1 MNPQEFLRT
10 LRRRWRIVVAA
21 TVLGLVGGVALTS
34 MMTPEYEATTR
45 LFAAP
50 QGADTMAECSQYASL
65 ATQRVQSYAK
75 IVASPCFTEPVV
87 KKFELTEKPAEF
99 AERVTAEAPPYSVLL
114 DITVRDGNA
123 DKATRMA
130 DALAK
135 EFRKQ
140 MMLLETPESRLT
152 KEQEAQQAEQARERG
167 EEMPKGPQ
175 PDSLTRLEV
184 ISSAQVP
191 EEPTS
196 PQPLLNT
203 LGGLLTGLFAGAILA
218 VVRES
223 LDTTVGDTSAL
234 AAAARLPVLGAI
246 PYDRKTQ
253 QAPLAMTGDT
263 YGERAEAIRLV
274 RAGLQFARI
283 DQQAGTLWVT
293 SAGPDEGKS
302 AFAANLAMALAE
314 AGSRVCLVDGDLR
327 RPSVARTFG
336 LIESAGLTTVLI
348 GRASLEEVLQNTG
361 SDGLSVL
368 TSGELPP
375 PNPAEMLASP
385 RMQELLAELAQRF
398 EAVVIDSAPL
408 LNVADT
414 TSLAAYADG
423 SVLVVR
429 TSATPRRR
437 IEEAVAALRSV
448 GTPVLGTVLSMAR
461 LAKGHKYGYGDGDR
475 RLRSLSAD
483 RPLTESL
490 R

>member
-1 MNPQEFLRT
+1 MNLHEFLCT

-21 TVLGLVGGVALTS
+21 TALGLVGGVALTS

-50 QGADTMAECSQYASL
+50 QGADSMAERSQYASL

-75 IVASPCFTEPVV
+75 IVASPRFTEPMV

-140 MMLLETPESRLT
+140 MMLLETPEPRLT
-152 KEQEAQQAEQARERG
+152 QEQEAQQAEQARERG
-167 EEMPKGPQ
+167 EEMPRGPQ
-175 PDSLTRLEV
+175 PDPLTRLEV

-191 EEPTS
+191 EEPTN

-203 LGGLLTGLFAGAILA
+203 LGGLLTGLFAGAIIA

-234 AAAARLPVLGAI
+234 AAAAGLPVLGAI
-246 PYDRKTQ
+246 PYDRKAQ

-283 DQQAGTLWVT
+283 DQQAGTLLVT

-314 AGSRVCLVDGDLR
+314 AGSHVCLVDGDLR

-375 PNPAEMLASP
+375 NPAEMLASP

-398 EAVVIDSAPL
+398 EAVVVDSAPL

-429 TSATPRRR
+429 ASATPRRR
-437 IEEAVAALRSV
+437 IEQAVAALRSV

-461 LAKGHKYGYGDGDR
+461 LAKGQKYGYGDGDR
-475 RLRSLSAD
+475 GLRSLPAD
-483 RPLTESL
+483 QPLTGSL

>member
-1 MNPQEFLRT
+1 MNLPEFLST
-10 LRRRWRIVVAA
+10 LRRRWRIVVAV
-21 TVLGLVGGVALTS
+21 TLLGLAAGVTLTS
-34 MMTPEYEATTR
+34 VTIPEYEATTR

-50 QGADTMAECSQYASL
+50 QGAETMAERSQYSDL

-75 IVASPCFTEPVV
+75 IVASPRFTEPIV
-87 KKFELTEKPAEF
+87 KQFELTETPAEF

-123 DKATRMA
+123 EEAARMA
-130 DALAK
+130 DALAQ
-135 EFRKQ
+135 EFSQQ

-152 KEQEAQQAEQARERG
+152 KEQLAEQAKKARERG
-167 EEMPKGPQ
+167 EELPEGPQ

-184 ISSAQVP
+184 ISSAQLP

-196 PQPLLNT
+196 PRPLLNT
-203 LGGLLTGLFAGAILA
+203 LGGLFTGLFAGALLA

-223 LDTTVGDTSAL
+223 LDTTVGDTEKL
-234 AAAARLPVLGAI
+234 TAASGLPVLGAV
-246 PYDRKTQ
+246 PYDRKAQ
-253 QAPLAMTGDT
+253 QRSPAMYDDT

-283 DQQAGTLWVT
+283 DQQAGTILVT
-293 SAGPDEGKS
+293 SANPDEGKS
-302 AFAANLAMALAE
+302 AFAANLAIALAE
-314 AGSRVCLVDGDLR
+314 AGDRVCLVDADLR
-327 RPSVARTFG
+327 QPCVARTFG
-336 LIESAGLTTVLI
+336 LVENAGLTTVLI
-348 GRASLEEVLQNTG
+348 GHASLEEVLQDTS

-368 TSGELPP
+368 TSGEPP
-375 PNPAEMLASP
+375 PNPAEMLASS
-385 RMQELLAELAQRF
+385 RMQDVLADLTRRF
-398 EAVVIDSAPL
+398 NTVVVDSAPV

-429 TSATPRRR
+429 ARATPRRR
-437 IEEAVAALRSV
+437 VEEAVSALRAV

-461 LAKGHKYGYGDGDR
+461 RPKGQRYGYGAGR
-475 RLRSLSAD
+475 RKRLVPAG
-483 RPLTESL
+483 RPLSGSL

>member
-1 MNPQEFLRT
+1 MNLHEFLRT
-10 LRRRWRIVVAA
+10 LRRRWRIVVVS
-21 TVLGLVGGVALTS
+21 TLLGLAAGAALTS
-34 MMTPEYEATTR
+34 AITPEYEATTR

-50 QGADTMAECSQYASL
+50 QGADTMAERSQYANV

-75 IVASPCFTEPVV
+75 IVASPRFTEPIV
-87 KKFELTEKPAEF
+87 KKFGLADTPAEF
-99 AERVTAEAPPYSVLL
+99 ADRVTAEAPPYSVLL

-123 DKATRMA
+123 EAAARMA

-140 MMLLETPESRLT
+140 MMLLETPEQRLT
-152 KEQEAQQAEQARERG
+152 KEEQAKQEEEARARG
-167 EEMPKGPQ
+167 EELPEGPQ
-175 PDSLTRLEV
+175 PDPLTRLEV
-184 ISSAQVP
+184 ISAAQVP
-191 EEPTS
+191 EEATS
-196 PQPLLNT
+196 PRPLLNI

-223 LDTTVGDTSAL
+223 LDTTVGDTAAL
-234 AAAARLPVLGAI
+234 AAAAGLPVLGAI
-246 PYDRKTQ
+246 PYDRRAHQ
-253 QAPLAMTGDT
+253 RPLAMTRDA

-283 DQQAGTLWVT
+283 DQQAGTILVT

-302 AFAANLAMALAE
+302 SFAANLAVALAE
-314 AGSRVCLVDGDLR
+314 AGGRVCLVDGDLR

-336 LIESAGLTTVLI
+336 LVESAGLTTVLI
-348 GRASLEEVLQNTG
+348 GRASVDEVLQNTD

-368 TSGELPP
+368 TSGELP

-385 RMQELLAELAQRF
+385 RMQEVLTELTERF
-398 EAVVIDSAPL
+398 DTVVVDSAPV

-423 SVLVVR
+423 TVLVVR
-429 TSATPRRR
+429 AGITPRRR
-437 IEEAVAALRSV
+437 IEEAVAALRAV
-448 GTPVLGTVLSMAR
+448 GTPVLGAVLSMAR
-461 LAKGHKYGYGDGDR
+461 IPKDQKYGYDDGTLR
-475 RLRSLSAD
+475 QRLAPAD
-483 RPLTESL
+483 RPLSESL